1 MWKGPLAIIG
11 AVFGLAILAVIVGKN
26 SPAASAIGQAGSGLA
41 QVITSAVN
49 LNVSAGATNA
59 AQQSSQTPSIQSVT
73 AQTMNLGAFGEGLVT
88 IVLAIIGLAVIATL
102 VGKNAQT
109 GNVLTAGAGGLAKDI
124 TAAQGPVLGGGGIS
138 SFGGVDLGNLLGS

>member
-73 AQTMNLGAFGEGLVT
+73 ALLPGL
-88 IVLAIIGLAVIATL
+88 
-102 VGKNAQT
+102 T
-109 GNVLTAGAGGLAKDI
+109 GG
-124 TAAQGPVLGGGGIS
+124 
-138 SFGGVDLGNLLGS
+138 